1 MVAEDTKIEGG
12 IRMLRRGSVVAHSR
26 SEKKGVL
33 IDWGVY
39 NQKYKKYM
47 LVSKDAADCIR
58 VWTAGAIEVWPL
70 SSIRP
75 SPS

>member
-12 IRMLRRGSVVAHSR
+12 IKMLRRGSVVAHAR

-39 NQKYKKYM
+39 NRKYNKYM
-47 LVSKDAADCIR
+47 LAKKDAADCIR

-70 SSIRP
+70 SSIRLSVP
-75 SPS
+75 